1 MENDEYLTLAKPSES
16 LYKEKGSKFLGFA
29 FPVKSEDDVKYRL
42 EELRNKHHDARH
54 HCYAY
59 LMGPSGDIYRMNDDG
74 EPSSTAGKP
83 IMGQIRSHN
92 LTNVLIVVVRY
103 FGGTL
108 LGTSGL
114 IRAYKTA
121 ADQAI
126 QNARIIKKTLQ
137 SFYELEFDY
146 ELMNDVM
153 KLLHELDVQPYE
165 REFQARCRFRLG
177 VRKTHAGK
185 AVEYFRKIP
194 RLEWKTLD
202 KK

>member
-1 MENDEYLTLAKPSES
+1 MENDEYLTLATPSES
-16 LYKEKGSKFLGFA
+16 FYKEKGSKFLGFA
-29 FPVKSEDDVKYRL
+29 FPVKTEEEVKSRL
-42 EELRNKHHDARH
+42 SDLKNKHHDARH

-59 LMGPSGDIYRMNDDG
+59 LLGPSGDHYRMNDDG

-83 IMGQIRSHN
+83 ILGQIRSHK
-92 LTNVLIVVVRY
+92 LTNVFIVVVRY

-126 QNARIIKKTLQ
+126 QNGRIIKKTLQ
-137 SFYELEFDY
+137 SLYELEFDY
-146 ELMNDVM
+146 ELMNEVM

-165 REFQARCRFRLG
+165 RDFQEKCRFRLG
-177 VRKTHAGK
+177 IRKNREEK
-185 AVEYFRKIP
+185 AREYFRKIP
-194 RLEWKTLD
+194 RLEWKPLD

>member
-1 MENDEYLTLAKPSES
+1 MKNDEYLTLATPSES

-29 FPVKSEDDVKYRL
+29 FPVKSENDVKSRL

-59 LMGPSGDIYRMNDDG
+59 LLGPSGDHYRMNDDG

-83 IMGQIRSHN
+83 ILGQIRSHK

-126 QNARIIKKTLQ
+126 QNGRIIKKTLQ

-146 ELMNDVM
+146 ELMNEVM

-165 REFQARCRFRLG
+165 REFQEKCRFRLG
-177 VRKTHAGK
+177 IRKNREEK
-185 AVEYFRKIP
+185 AREYFLKIP
-194 RLEWKTLD
+194 RLEWKPLD